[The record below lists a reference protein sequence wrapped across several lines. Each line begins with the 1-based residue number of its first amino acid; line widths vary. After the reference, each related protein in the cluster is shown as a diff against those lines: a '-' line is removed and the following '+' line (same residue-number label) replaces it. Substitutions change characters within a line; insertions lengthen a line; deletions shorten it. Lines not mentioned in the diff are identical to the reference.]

1 MGTGPKCHT
10 RLTSTRFL
18 IVTSIWL
25 RDLSHLK
32 AACHVFPRSPKTN
45 LAPVPGRLSLSTQ
58 AFLPCSQ
65 NLVRASIA
73 PTLQK
78 AYIKKQVVST
88 LLDPSSFVRSDLL
101 LTAGLRAGW
110 GRPRLA
116 EASSTSQ
123 ECDQRRT
130 PRFSQ
135 GFYKY
140 QLQETWREQ

>member
-1 MGTGPKCHT
+1 MSSLEAPKQTWPLYRADYHYP
-10 RLTSTRFL
+10 
-18 IVTSIWL
+18 
-25 RDLSHLK
+25 LK
-32 AACHVFPRSPKTN
+32 LFYPA
-45 LAPVPGRLSLSTQ
+45 
-58 AFLPCSQ
+58 SQ

-101 LTAGLRAGW
+101 LTAGLRAGGG
-110 GRPRLA
+110 GRG
-116 EASSTSQ
+116 SQ
-123 ECDQRRT
+123 KQAAHLKECDQRRT